1 LAASLEQGR
10 NADFMCGICGII
22 GGDRRQVEPATR
34 AMMRAMIHRGPD
46 DEGYEELPLGSD
58 DAGPVAGFGFRRLA
72 ILDLSPAG
80 HQPMLEPASG
90 NWLIFN
96 GEIYNYRHLRARLMV
111 EGVRFRSTGD
121 TEVLLQALTHWG
133 ERALQE
139 LEGMFAF
146 AFYEV
151 ATRRVLLARDPVG
164 IKPLYV
170 SASDRQWVFASEV
183 RAILASGLVSDDLSP
198 AGIASFLMYGAPQ
211 DPLTVHR
218 DIRSFPCGAYQWLQ
232 VEASSGRVRAEPPRR
247 FWRFPAVNR
256 GMSEA
261 TAIEQTRATLEA
273 SVNSHLA
280 ADVKTGFFLSAGMD
294 STAIAVLASR
304 VLGRIATYTV
314 GFESTS
320 MASEAAA
327 AAETAR
333 AIGAE
338 HTEIVLRKE
347 AIREWWDGWLN
358 AADRPSIDGLNTYV
372 ISGSLKK
379 AGATV
384 AFSGLG
390 ADELFGGYANF
401 RRVQRL
407 APLLRAAALIPAAG
421 RQAMARL
428 LAPCFP
434 RRYRDRIAS
443 LSDNSGRPLDLAIE
457 LKRFLATD
465 VLEALGLD
473 AVGLGLTADYLSAEV
488 HDYFDDV
495 GGDPFLAVSRVETY
509 LYMGNTLL
517 RDSDTTSMAHG
528 VELRVPFVGR
538 PVLEEIGRIPGRL
551 HVGRGTGVKP
561 ILRLGLAGMLPDQIL
576 RRPKT
581 GFSLPVGDWMF
592 GELRESCEAA
602 IAALEHIPFLRQEAV
617 QELWRS
623 FVAERQHIYW
633 MKPMLLVALG
643 TYVGNARAAV
653 D

>member
-1 LAASLEQGR
+1 
-10 NADFMCGICGII
+10 MCGICGII

-34 AMMRAMIHRGPD
+34 DMMRAMIHRGPD

-58 DAGPVAGFGFRRLA
+58 NARPVAGFGFRRRA

-80 HQPMLEPASG
+80 HQPMFDPASG
-90 NWLIFN
+90 NCLIFN

-121 TEVLLQALTHWG
+121 PEVLLQALTHWG
-133 ERALQE
+133 ERALDE
-139 LEGMFAF
+139 LEGMYAF
-146 AFYEV
+146 AFYE
-151 ATRRVLLARDPVG
+151 ASTKRVLLARDPIG

-170 SASDRQWVFASEV
+170 SVSDRQLVFASEV
-183 RAILASGLVSDDLSP
+183 RAILASRLVSDELSP
-198 AGIASFLMYGAPQ
+198 AGIAGYLMYGAPQ

-232 VEASSGRVRAEPPRR
+232 VEAASGRVRADLPRR
-247 FWRFPAVNR
+247 FWRFPTGDR

-261 TAIEQTRATLEA
+261 TAVEQTRATLEA

-280 ADVKTGFFLSAGMD
+280 ADVKTGFFLSAGID

-304 VLGRIATYTV
+304 ALGRIATHTV

-333 AIGAE
+333 GIGAE

-347 AIREWWDGWLN
+347 SIRDWWDGWLN
-358 AADRPSIDGLNTYV
+358 SADRPSIDGLNTYI
-372 ISGSLKK
+372 ISGAVKE
-379 AGATV
+379 AGAKV

-401 RRVQRL
+401 RRVHRL
-407 APLLRAAALIPAAG
+407 SPLLRASALIPAAG
-421 RQAMARL
+421 RQAMARHL
-428 LAPCFP
+428 SPLFP
-434 RRYRDRIAS
+434 PRYRDRIMS
-443 LSDNSGRPLDLAIE
+443 LSVNSGRPLAMAIE
-457 LKRFLATD
+457 LKRFMAPDALAT
-465 VLEALGLD
+465 LGMD
-473 AVGLGLTADYLSAEV
+473 AACLGLTPDYLPAEV
-488 HDYFDDV
+488 NDYFDDV
-495 GGDPFLAVSRVETY
+495 GNDPFRAVSRVETY

-517 RDSDTTSMAHG
+517 RDSDTTSMANG

-538 PVLEEIGRIPGRL
+538 PVLEEIGRIPGHL
-551 HVGRGTGVKP
+551 HVGRRTQVKR
-561 ILRLGLAGMLPDQIL
+561 ILRLSLAGMLPDHVL

-581 GFSLPVGDWMF
+581 GFALPVGDWMYC
-592 GELRESCEAA
+592 ELRDSCEAA
-602 IAALEHIPFLRQEAV
+602 VAALEHLPFLRQAPV
-617 QELWRS
+617 KKLWRS
-623 FVAERQHIYW
+623 FVAERQHTYW

-643 TYVGNARAAV
+643 NYVANARAGFRSLPIAV
-653 D
+653 VGQFDR